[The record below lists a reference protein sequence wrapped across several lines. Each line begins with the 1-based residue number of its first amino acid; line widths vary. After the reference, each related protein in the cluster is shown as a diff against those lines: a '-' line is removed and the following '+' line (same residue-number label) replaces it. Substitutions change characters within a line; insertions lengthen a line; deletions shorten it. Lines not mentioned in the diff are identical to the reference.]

1 MLSLTSPRCKSG
13 LHVCDDL
20 LIIAYSVK
28 TAKWIGDC
36 FIYTTANNRLCYFI
50 GTESYTVSPFDR

>member
-1 MLSLTSPRCKSG
+1 MSSPMFPRCKSG
-13 LHVCDDL
+13 LYVCDHQ
-20 LIIAYSVK
+20 LIIVYSVK

>member
-1 MLSLTSPRCKSG
+1 MSSPMFPRCKSG
-13 LHVCDDL
+13 LHVCDYL
-20 LIIAYSVK
+20 LISIRSVK